1 MAKRKAPKRTKTKY
15 ANIYFNEQSKLYDIK
30 YNYKVYNPH
39 TKKNDYKAKW
49 VYGIATIG
57 QAQSELAKL
66 RANGPKP
73 QDKDIT
79 LQGAFELWE
88 TKTVVNKGSPIT
100 INNTKQQLKMIAQ
113 FLPLDT
119 KLKDISEDTYLNLC
133 AQMRKYGYSEETLH
147 TLNGTFRKLINIA
160 YKRRLIHENILNYC
174 DNMNTKQKDSDSYRM
189 ISKDEFD
196 LLNAYFRDN
205 KCIRNGTNNYPKYR
219 LLLHLLYYTGAR
231 VGELLALTYND
242 FEDFSYYKKDDPQP
256 PLRIPSS
263 KDLKGEHLR
272 GMRIKITKSYVS
284 DIKLTKDP
292 KNYKKRTIPL
302 PSYVERLATIVI
314 QSQMQ
319 VGSLDDRVFSWGHS
333 ATYTM
338 LQRACKKVNIPN
350 CSCHDFRHT
359 YISNLIKQ
367 GVPLPVIEKVS
378 GDNQTTILK
387 RYSHMFESDEVM
399 VLKAIENF

>member
-15 ANIYFNEQSKLYDIK
+15 ANIYFNEQSKLYDVK

-160 YKRRLIHENILNYC
+160 YKRRLIHENILNYV

-189 ISKDEFD
+189 ISKEEFD

-242 FEDFSYYKKDDPQP
+242 FEDFSYYKKGDPQP

-263 KDLKGEHLR
+263 DDLEGEHLR
-272 GMRIKITKSYVS
+272 GMRIKITKSYAS
-284 DIKLTKDP
+284 NIKLTKDP

-333 ATYTM
+333 STYTM

-387 RYSHMFESDEVM
+387 RYSHMFESDG
-399 VLKAIENF
+399 

>member
-15 ANIYFNEQSKLYDIK
+15 TNIYFNEQSKLYDIK

-133 AQMRKYGYSEETLH
+133 AQMRKYAYATSK
-147 TLNGTFRKLINIA
+147 RIRIN
-160 YKRRLIHENILNYC
+160 
-174 DNMNTKQKDSDSYRM
+174 S
-189 ISKDEFD
+189 
-196 LLNAYFRDN
+196 
-205 KCIRNGTNNYPKYR
+205 
-219 LLLHLLYYTGAR
+219 
-231 VGELLALTYND
+231 
-242 FEDFSYYKKDDPQP
+242 
-256 PLRIPSS
+256 
-263 KDLKGEHLR
+263 
-272 GMRIKITKSYVS
+272 
-284 DIKLTKDP
+284 
-292 KNYKKRTIPL
+292 
-302 PSYVERLATIVI
+302 
-314 QSQMQ
+314 
-319 VGSLDDRVFSWGHS
+319 
-333 ATYTM
+333 
-338 LQRACKKVNIPN
+338 
-350 CSCHDFRHT
+350 
-359 YISNLIKQ
+359 
-367 GVPLPVIEKVS
+367 
-378 GDNQTTILK
+378 
-387 RYSHMFESDEVM
+387 
-399 VLKAIENF
+399 